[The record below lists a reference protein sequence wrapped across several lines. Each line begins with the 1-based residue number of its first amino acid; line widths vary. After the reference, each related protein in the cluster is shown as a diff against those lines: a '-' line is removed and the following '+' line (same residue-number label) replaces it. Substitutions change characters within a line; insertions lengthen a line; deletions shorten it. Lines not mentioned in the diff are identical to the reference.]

1 LTAIPFRSSS
11 QARFVD
17 SDQPPASRSGHS
29 SLRDSETNKPVTNVL
44 VCLAGGVVPWHCFNL
59 VAIGPIISR
68 RAIPCHS
75 KYQGSRC
82 QAENAQPLSPL
93 HHRCCIDLSG
103 QVLTFAR
110 KSISVFHRRC
120 EMKNPTRVAEL
131 YSKLGA
137 PLGETVESLRLLKA
151 FLKLAPARRFE
162 VIKLVENLAIDPA
175 AASELPLS

>member
-44 VCLAGGVVPWHCFNL
+44 VCLAGGVVPWHSFNL

-68 RAIPCHS
+68 RAIQSIRVAVVRP
-75 KYQGSRC
+75 RT
-82 QAENAQPLSPL
+82 LSL
-93 HHRCCIDLSG
+93 YHRCIDLSG